1 MNTYAKV
8 QSLITAW
15 KSQSLS
21 RTDLIRAIAEAC
33 LGWPYGSAMGTVLL
47 AHGRRKKKRTPQ
59 EGVRSRP
66 RRQW

>member
-33 LGWPYGSAMGTVLL
+33 LGWPYCPQTFLVCHLL
-47 AHGRRKKKRTPQ
+47 
-59 EGVRSRP
+59 RP
-66 RRQW
+66 RRRKNLNPIR

>member
-33 LGWPYGSAMGTVLL
+33 LGWPYCPQTFLVCHLL
-47 AHGRRKKKRTPQ
+47 
-59 EGVRSRP
+59 RP
-66 RRQW
+66 PTQKES

>member
-33 LGWPYGSAMGTVLL
+33 LKTHENAHKGTVLL
-47 AHGRRKKKRTPQ
+47 CS
-59 EGVRSRP
+59 ELI
-66 RRQW
+66 